1 MRGRIIIW
9 LVVLFVITG
18 APACCFHRAHRP
30 THAVVDVPDIPVYNS
45 YIHLERKYYVPMGD
59 ERILFASQSAG
70 AVCVSADN
78 EGCYVLTVNHFCE
91 VETGGTASL
100 SSLETELNATNIFAA
115 KSDSV
120 EIIDVMPEADLCLL
134 RVEGDFPY
142 QVKAFQNPLET
153 ERFVELDNYGAPA
166 GYFNSEDFR
175 WIMSMYEGRWGG
187 FCSSICSLPDDRI
200 RLRFFI
206 LHTIPT
212 TSGQSGSP
220 IFVGDRL
227 FALQVAS
234 NRAIDDFGIGVH
246 AIAMY
251 EILKRNDIE
260 VSFE

>member
-18 APACCFHRAHRP
+18 APACCSQRAHRP

-45 YIHLERKYYVPMGD
+45 YIHLERQYYVPMGG
-59 ERILFASQSAG
+59 ERLLFASQSAG
-70 AVCVSADN
+70 AVCVSADD

-91 VETGGTASL
+91 VETGDTAGL

-115 KSDSV
+115 KSESV
-120 EIIDVMPEADLCLL
+120 EVIDVMPEADLCLL

-142 QVKAFQNPLET
+142 EVKRFQNPLET

-251 EILKRNDIE
+251 QILKRNDIE

>member
-1 MRGRIIIW
+1 MG
-9 LVVLFVITG
+9 G
-18 APACCFHRAHRP
+18 
-30 THAVVDVPDIPVYNS
+30 
-45 YIHLERKYYVPMGD
+45 ERL
-59 ERILFASQSAG
+59 LFASQSAG
-70 AVCVSADN
+70 AVCVSADD

-91 VETGGTASL
+91 VETGDTAGL

-115 KSDSV
+115 KSESV
-120 EIIDVMPEADLCLL
+120 EVIDVMPEADLCLL

-142 QVKAFQNPLET
+142 EVKRFQNPLET

-220 IFVGDRL
+220 IFVGERL

-234 NRAIDDFGIGVH
+234 NRSIDDFGIGVH

-251 EILKRNDIE
+251 QILKRNDIE